1 MENLPNKQ
9 PVNVYGWRIC
19 LTQLNW
25 QEQKHKT
32 ESIPR
37 RYTSF
42 VPFLLHFAAAVV
54 VVKDGDQ
61 TSSRKKVYTR
71 TLLVYGLRLFIKTII
86 S

>member
-1 MENLPNKQ
+1 
-9 PVNVYGWRIC
+9 
-19 LTQLNW
+19 LNW

-42 VPFLLHFAAAVV
+42 VPFLLHFAAAAAA

-71 TLLVYGLRLFIKTII
+71 TLLVDGLRLFIKNYHWLKKLMTGK
-86 S
+86 SST